1 MRVAFVMP
9 GVGVVRRGAEAFVV
23 ELCQGLG
30 ALPGFEVR
38 LFCRGP
44 APVPHT
50 RIRALPRDQPL
61 IGALYRGT
69 RLGRKAL
76 DSLFLD
82 PLSLEWATA
91 ALSALPHLWG
101 GGFDVVVMEGGLAGA
116 WLCRLLRRRRGVPFV
131 DVAHGVDPKW
141 EGAFARQRPDRV
153 VTFTAA
159 AAEMVRREAPGAAI
173 AVIPHG
179 IDLERWRRPA
189 AGEWPRPSAEA
200 PPRPVE
206 EASPA
211 PVAEP
216 SPGPPAGP
224 RGGPPRMPHPRV
236 LCAGAVDALKRMHL
250 AVEAVARLPAG
261 GSLTVLGEGP
271 DAAALDRLAAERLG
285 AGRYLRRVVPRDEMP
300 AWYAAADCFTLPSRT
315 ESFGLVYLEALA
327 CGVPVVAPDDAV
339 RREVIGDAGLLCDVT
354 DAAAYSGALA
364 AALARDWGELPRRRA
379 ERFPIAAT
387 VNAYAELLTSLRP
400 AGRVGRREQEDR
412 AAAAGRPAESNPQGV
427 PRDHSEAAGAGG
439 SDGGPAVDG
448 RHAERPGP

>member
-30 ALPGFEVR
+30 ALPGFEVH

-50 RIRALPRDQPL
+50 RIRAVPRDQPL
-61 IGALYRGT
+61 IGALYRAT

-82 PLSLEWATA
+82 PLSIEWATA
-91 ALSALPHLWG
+91 ALSALPHLWR
-101 GGFDVVVMEGGLAGA
+101 GGFDAVVMEGGLVGA
-116 WLCRLLRRRRGVPFV
+116 RLCRLLRRRRGVPFV
-131 DVAHGVDPKW
+131 DIAHGVDPKW

-159 AAEMVRREAPGAAI
+159 AAAMVRREAPDAAI

-179 IDLERWRRPA
+179 IDLERWRRTATGELPRPA
-189 AGEWPRPSAEA
+189 AE
-200 PPRPVE
+200 PPPGQL
-206 EASPA
+206 
-211 PVAEP
+211 AEP
-216 SPGPPAGP
+216 SPASPAGLNAGPPAGP
-224 RGGPPRMPHPRV
+224 PEGLPHPRV

-250 AVEAVARLPAG
+250 AVEAVARLPSG

-300 AWYAAADCFTLPSRT
+300 AWYGAADCFTLPSRT

-327 CGVPVVAPDDAV
+327 CGLPVVAPDDAV
-339 RREVIGDAGLLCDVT
+339 RREVIGDAGLLCEVT

-387 VNAYAELLTSLRP
+387 VTAYAELLTSLRP
-400 AGRVGRREQEDR
+400 AGSV
-412 AAAAGRPAESNPQGV
+412 AADGNGNRPAGRP
-427 PRDHSEAAGAGG
+427 
-439 SDGGPAVDG
+439 
-448 RHAERPGP
+448 RP

>member
-30 ALPGFEVR
+30 ALPGFEVH

-50 RIRALPRDQPL
+50 LIHALPRDQPL
-61 IGALYRGT
+61 IGALYRAT

-91 ALSALPHLWG
+91 ALSALPHLWR
-101 GGFDVVVMEGGLAGA
+101 GGFDVVVMEGGLVGA
-116 WLCRLLRRRRGVPFV
+116 WLCRLLRRRRGMPFV
-131 DVAHGVDPKW
+131 DIAHGMDPKW

-153 VTFTAA
+153 VAFTAA
-159 AAEMVRREAPGAAI
+159 AAEMVRRQAPGAAI
-173 AVIPHG
+173 VVIPHG

-189 AGEWPRPSAEA
+189 REA
-200 PPRPVE
+200 PSG
-206 EASPA
+206 AL
-211 PVAEP
+211 
-216 SPGPPAGP
+216 PPAGLP
-224 RGGPPRMPHPRV
+224 PSPHAEPLPGQPGGPPGLPHPQV
-236 LCAGAVDALKRMHL
+236 LCVGAVDALKRMHL
-250 AVEAVARLPAG
+250 AVEAVARLPSG

-271 DAAALDRLAAERLG
+271 DAAALDSLAAERLG
-285 AGRYLRRVVPRDEMP
+285 AGRYLRRVVPREEMP
-300 AWYAAADCFTLPSRT
+300 AWYGAADCFTLPSRT

-364 AALARDWGELPRRRA
+364 AALARDWGDLPRRRA

-387 VNAYAELLTSLRP
+387 VTAYAELLTSLRP
-400 AGRVGRREQEDR
+400 AGSVARGRRGSR
-412 AAAAGRPAESNPQGV
+412 AAGRAPMPQ
-427 PRDHSEAAGAGG
+427 DHSEASGAGG
-439 SDGGPAVDG
+439 SADGPAASG
-448 RHAERPGP
+448 QPAAAGARPAGTPRP

>member
-30 ALPGFEVR
+30 ALPGFEAH

-61 IGALYRGT
+61 VGALYRGT

-91 ALSALPHLWG
+91 ALSAMPHLWR
-101 GGFDVVVMEGGLAGA
+101 GGFDVVVMEGGLVGA

-131 DVAHGVDPKW
+131 DIAHGVDPKW

-173 AVIPHG
+173 VVIPHG
-179 IDLERWRRPA
+179 IDLERWQR
-189 AGEWPRPSAEA
+189 PRPGEA
-200 PPRPVE
+200 PP
-206 EASPA
+206 
-211 PVAEP
+211 
-216 SPGPPAGP
+216 GPPE
-224 RGGPPRMPHPRV
+224 GPPGLPHPRL
-236 LCAGAVDALKRMHL
+236 LCVGAVDALKRMHL
-250 AVEAVARLPAG
+250 AVEAVARLPSG

-354 DAAAYSGALA
+354 DVAAYSGALA
-364 AALARDWGELPRRRA
+364 AALARDWGGLPRHRA

-387 VNAYAELLTSLRP
+387 VTAYAELMTSLRP
-400 AGRVGRREQEDR
+400 AGSV
-412 AAAAGRPAESNPQGV
+412 AGR
-427 PRDHSEAAGAGG
+427 GG
-439 SDGGPAVDG
+439 GRGGRAPG
-448 RHAERPGP
+448 RSRP